1 MGRGRT
7 RGFNILELLI
17 LKPKN
22 MKKEYIKPS
31 MKVVGMNVESVILA
45 GSNAK
50 LDVDWT
56 ASEGS
61 EGITFNDY
69 DVSDVDH
76 DM

>member
-1 MGRGRT
+1 
-7 RGFNILELLI
+7 
-17 LKPKN
+17 

-31 MKVVGMNVESVILA
+31 MKVVMMDVESCILA

-56 ASEGS
+56 ASESS
-61 EGITFNDY
+61 EGITFSDY
-69 DVSDVDH
+69 DESDVDH

>member
-1 MGRGRT
+1 
-7 RGFNILELLI
+7 
-17 LKPKN
+17 
-22 MKKEYIKPS
+22 MKKVYMKPS
-31 MKVVGMNVESVILA
+31 MKVIGMNVESVILS